1 MKFTTEQIQAEIDAL
16 DHTDFQALPQLG
28 KVELRRR
35 QAAGRK
41 QSRIPLRDRNREAV
55 RRFRAKA

>member
-16 DHTDFQALPQLG
+16 EHTDFQALPQLG

-35 QAAGRK
+35 KVAGRK
-41 QSRIPLRDRNREAV
+41 PSPIPLKDRNREAV
-55 RRFRAKA
+55 RKYRAK